1 MNQDSRNSGTR
12 TTGNATGKVMAILSA
27 VFLTIRYSAKQV
39 FANKF
44 IYFVSAAVAL
54 FLLIAVIYSLD
65 EETPPAADAIYYFL
79 IAPGVLLIFYPS
91 VYSLQSDVDSRML
104 ETLFG
109 IPNYRYK
116 VWLARSVVQYIVIA
130 ILLTGL
136 ALFSRYALADFS
148 VVSMVLHV
156 MFPIVFLGSLAFMVS
171 TMARS
176 GNGAA
181 VVMVVVGLFFWIM
194 GEPLEESRWSLFH
207 NPFAQVDPYEMYAWA
222 QTTLY
227 NRIYLVIGAIVTT
240 MYGLLRLQNRE
251 KFM

>member
-1 MNQDSRNSGTR
+1 MNQDIKNNVTQPTDSALTSLM
-12 TTGNATGKVMAILSA
+12 VFLSA

-44 IYFVSAAVAL
+44 IYFISAAIAL
-54 FLLIAVIYSLD
+54 FLLIAVIYSLE
-65 EETPPAADAIYYFL
+65 EETPPAADAIFYFL
-79 IAPGVLLIFYPS
+79 LAPGTLLIFYPS

-130 ILLTGL
+130 LLLTGL

-156 MFPIVFLGSLAFMVS
+156 MFPILFLGSLAFMVS
-171 TMARS
+171 TMTRS

-181 VVMVVVGLFFWIM
+181 VVMVVIGLFFWIM
-194 GEPLEESRWSLFH
+194 QEPLEESKWNLFL
-207 NPFAQVDPYEMYAWA
+207 NPFAQVDLYEIFARA
-222 QTTLY
+222 ETTLY
-227 NRIYLVIGAIVTT
+227 NRIYLVIGSIVTT

>member
-1 MNQDSRNSGTR
+1 MNQDIKNNVTQPTDSAHTSLM
-12 TTGNATGKVMAILSA
+12 VFLSA

-44 IYFVSAAVAL
+44 IYFISAAIAL
-54 FLLIAVIYSLD
+54 FLLIAVIYSLE
-65 EETPPAADAIYYFL
+65 EETPPAADAIFYFL
-79 IAPGVLLIFYPS
+79 LAPGTLLIFYPS

-130 ILLTGL
+130 LLLTGL

-148 VVSMVLHV
+148 VVSMVPHV
-156 MFPIVFLGSLAFMVS
+156 MFPILFLGSLAFMVS
-171 TMARS
+171 TMTRS

-181 VVMVVVGLFFWIM
+181 VVMVVIGLFFWIM
-194 GEPLEESRWSLFH
+194 QEPLEGSKWNLFL
-207 NPFAQVDPYEMYAWA
+207 NPFAQVDPYEIFAWA
-222 QTTLY
+222 ETTLY
-227 NRIYLVIGAIVTT
+227 NRIYLVIGSIVTT